1 MPIITL
7 FLKYIQ
13 FCQVLS
19 NHVVN
24 FISSVV
30 FSVLSIPFEKGGK
43 ELRFGK
49 SVDGRWFFYLNTIPV
64 DISYIN
70 EKQMSILNC
79 YENSKAKIPAL

>member
-19 NHVVN
+19 NHIVN

-30 FSVLSIPFEKGGK
+30 FSVISIPFEKGGK
-43 ELRFGK
+43 ELRFRKGM
-49 SVDGRWFFYLNTIPV
+49 DGR
-64 DISYIN
+64 
-70 EKQMSILNC
+70 
-79 YENSKAKIPAL
+79 